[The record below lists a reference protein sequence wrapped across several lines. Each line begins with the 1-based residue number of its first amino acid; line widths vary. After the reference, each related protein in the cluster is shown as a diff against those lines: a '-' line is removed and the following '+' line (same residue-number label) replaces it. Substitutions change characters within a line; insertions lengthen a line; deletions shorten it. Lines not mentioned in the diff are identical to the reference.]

1 MTVVIP
7 TRPAGSYARN
17 MRGVYLASVCL
28 HVLAAMTW
36 VGGMVIFVA
45 AVMPYFRNQDDK
57 VREAFLQWFG
67 ARFRT
72 LSWTCFAVLAVTGF
86 FNLWMRG
93 VRIEDFLRAEWR
105 GTAFGH
111 LVLVK
116 LALVVL
122 AVATAA
128 LHERPATRRQ
138 ARWLGRSL
146 LLFGLAIVAVAVML
160 VRAA

>member
-1 MTVVIP
+1 
-7 TRPAGSYARN
+7 
-17 MRGVYLASVCL
+17 
-28 HVLAAMTW
+28 MTW

-57 VREAFLQWFG
+57 AREAFLQWFG

-72 LSWTCFAVLAVTGF
+72 LSWSCFAILAVTGF

-93 VRIEDFLRAEWR
+93 VRIEDFLRPEWR
-105 GTAFGH
+105 GTSFGH

-128 LHERPATRRQ
+128 LHERPATRWQ

-160 VRAA
+160 VRAV

>member
-1 MTVVIP
+1 
-7 TRPAGSYARN
+7 

-36 VGGMVIFVA
+36 VGGMVIFVT
-45 AVMPYFRNQDDK
+45 AVMPYFRNQDDRG
-57 VREAFLQWFG
+57 REAFLRWFG

-105 GTAFGH
+105 STSFGH

-116 LALVVL
+116 LALAVL
-122 AVATAA
+122 AVATSAW
-128 LHERPATRRQ
+128 HERPATRAR

-146 LLFGLAIVAVAVML
+146 LVLGLAIVAVAVML
-160 VRAA
+160 VRAV

>member
-1 MTVVIP
+1 
-7 TRPAGSYARN
+7 

-57 VREAFLQWFG
+57 AREAFLQWFG

-72 LSWTCFAVLAVTGF
+72 LSRRCFAILAVTGF
-86 FNLWMRG
+86 LNLWMRG

-160 VRAA
+160 VRAV

>member
-1 MTVVIP
+1 
-7 TRPAGSYARN
+7 

-45 AVMPYFRNQDDK
+45 AVMPFFRNQDDK
-57 VREAFLQWFG
+57 TREAFLQWFG

-72 LSWTCFAVLAVTGF
+72 LSWSCFAILAVTGF

-122 AVATAA
+122 AVATVA

-160 VRAA
+160 VRAV

>member
-1 MTVVIP
+1 
-7 TRPAGSYARN
+7 

-57 VREAFLQWFG
+57 ARDAFLQWFG
-67 ARFRT
+67 ARFRA
-72 LSWTCFAVLAVTGF
+72 LSWGCFAILAVTGV

-160 VRAA
+160 VRAV

>member
-1 MTVVIP
+1 
-7 TRPAGSYARN
+7 

-36 VGGMVIFVA
+36 VGGMVVFVA

-57 VREAFLQWFG
+57 AREAFLQWFG
-67 ARFRT
+67 ARVRT
-72 LSWTCFAVLAVTGF
+72 LSWSCFAILAVTGF

-128 LHERPATRRQ
+128 LHERPATRRH

>member
-1 MTVVIP
+1 
-7 TRPAGSYARN
+7 

-45 AVMPYFRNQDDK
+45 AVMPYFRNQDHK
-57 VREAFLQWFG
+57 AREAFLQWFG

-72 LSWTCFAVLAVTGF
+72 LSWSCFAILAVTGF

-116 LALVVL
+116 LALVAL

-160 VRAA
+160 VRAV

>member
-1 MTVVIP
+1 
-7 TRPAGSYARN
+7 

-57 VREAFLQWFG
+57 AREAFLQWFG

-72 LSWTCFAVLAVTGF
+72 LSWSCFAILAVTGF
-86 FNLWMRG
+86 LNLWMRG

-160 VRAA
+160 VRAL

>member
-1 MTVVIP
+1 
-7 TRPAGSYARN
+7 
-17 MRGVYLASVCL
+17 MRGVYLVSVCL

-57 VREAFLQWFG
+57 AREAFLQWFG

-72 LSWTCFAVLAVTGF
+72 LSWSCFAILAVTGV

-93 VRIEDFLRAEWR
+93 VRFEDFLRAEWR

-160 VRAA
+160 VRAV

>member
-1 MTVVIP
+1 
-7 TRPAGSYARN
+7 
-17 MRGVYLASVCL
+17 MRGVYFASVCL

-36 VGGMVIFVA
+36 VGGMVVFVA

-57 VREAFLQWFG
+57 AREAFLQWFG

-72 LSWTCFAVLAVTGF
+72 LSWSCFAILAVTGS

-93 VRIEDFLRAEWR
+93 VCIEDFLRAEWR

-160 VRAA
+160 VRAV

>member
-1 MTVVIP
+1 
-7 TRPAGSYARN
+7 

-45 AVMPYFRNQDDK
+45 AVMPYFRSQDHIA
-57 VREAFLQWFG
+57 REAFLQWFG

-72 LSWTCFAVLAVTGF
+72 LSWACLAILAVTGF
-86 FNLWMRG
+86 LNLWMRG
-93 VRIEDFLRAEWR
+93 VRIDDFLRAESR
-105 GTAFGH
+105 DTSFGR

-122 AVATAA
+122 AVAISAW
-128 LHERPATRRQ
+128 HERPATRRQ

-146 LLFGLAIVAVAVML
+146 LVFGLAIVAVAVML
-160 VRAA
+160 VRAV

>member
-1 MTVVIP
+1 
-7 TRPAGSYARN
+7 
-17 MRGVYLASVCL
+17 MRGLYLASVCL

-57 VREAFLQWFG
+57 AREAFLQWFG

-72 LSWTCFAVLAVTGF
+72 LSWSCFAILAVTGF

-122 AVATAA
+122 AVAIAA

-160 VRAA
+160 VRAV

>member
-1 MTVVIP
+1 
-7 TRPAGSYARN
+7 

-36 VGGMVIFVA
+36 VGGMVVFVA
-45 AVMPYFRNQDDK
+45 AVMPYFRHQDDK
-57 VREAFLQWFG
+57 AREAFLQWFG

-72 LSWTCFAVLAVTGF
+72 LSWSCFAILAVTGV

-128 LHERPATRRQ
+128 LHERPATRRH

-160 VRAA
+160 VRAV

>member
-1 MTVVIP
+1 
-7 TRPAGSYARN
+7 

-57 VREAFLQWFG
+57 TREAFLQWFG

-72 LSWTCFAVLAVTGF
+72 LSWSCFAILAVTGF
-86 FNLWMRG
+86 LNLWMRG

-116 LALVVL
+116 VALVVL

-160 VRAA
+160 VRAL

>member
-1 MTVVIP
+1 
-7 TRPAGSYARN
+7 
-17 MRGVYLASVCL
+17 MRGVYLVSVCL

-36 VGGMVIFVA
+36 VGGMVVFVA

-57 VREAFLQWFG
+57 AREAFLQWFG

-72 LSWTCFAVLAVTGF
+72 LSWSCFAILAVTGA

-128 LHERPATRRQ
+128 LHERPATRSQ

-160 VRAA
+160 VRAV

>member
-1 MTVVIP
+1 
-7 TRPAGSYARN
+7 

-57 VREAFLQWFG
+57 AREAFLQWFG

-160 VRAA
+160 VRAV

>member
-1 MTVVIP
+1 
-7 TRPAGSYARN
+7 
-17 MRGVYLASVCL
+17 MRGVYLASVSL

-45 AVMPYFRNQDDK
+45 AVMPYFRHQDDQT
-57 VREAFLQWFG
+57 REAFLQWFG
-67 ARFRT
+67 PRFRA

-93 VRIEDFLRAEWR
+93 VRPEDFLRAEWR
-105 GTAFGH
+105 GTSFGH

-116 LALVVL
+116 LALVAL
-122 AVATAA
+122 AVATTA
-128 LHERPATRRQ
+128 LHERPASRAH

-146 LLFGLAIVAVAVML
+146 LVLGLAIVAVAVML
-160 VRAA
+160 VRAV

>member
-1 MTVVIP
+1 MTAVIP
-7 TRPAGSYARN
+7 ARPAGSYARN

-28 HVLAAMTW
+28 HVVAAMTW

-57 VREAFLQWFG
+57 AREAFLQWFG

-72 LSWTCFAVLAVTGF
+72 LSWSCFAILAMTGR
-86 FNLWMRG
+86 FNLDARRPHRG
-93 VRIEDFLRAEWR
+93 LATGGVARDRLRPPRAREAR
-105 GTAFGH
+105 PGRPRRCDRRSSR
-111 LVLVK
+111 
-116 LALVVL
+116 
-122 AVATAA
+122 AA
-128 LHERPATRRQ
+128 ATRRQ

-160 VRAA
+160 VRAV

>member
-1 MTVVIP
+1 
-7 TRPAGSYARN
+7 

-57 VREAFLQWFG
+57 TREAFLQWFG

-72 LSWTCFAVLAVTGF
+72 LSWSCFAILAVTGF

-116 LALVVL
+116 LALVAL

-160 VRAA
+160 VRAV

>member
-1 MTVVIP
+1 
-7 TRPAGSYARN
+7 
-17 MRGVYLASVCL
+17 MRGIYLASVCL

-57 VREAFLQWFG
+57 AREAFLQWFG

-72 LSWTCFAVLAVTGF
+72 LSWGCFAILAVTGL

-160 VRAA
+160 VRAV